1 MNSFYKINQST
12 HQNETNSG
20 ILSVIQSIDLI
31 SSCSAKC
38 CMSIML
44 SKELLGEGHTLLLS
58 CGKSELQI
66 LCGMME
72 WTQSSLSDLLITL
85 ADNEAWSAWLIP
97 FSMWFC
103 KSLKNVVQISYVF
116 FTHLCSSFSSFVLVL
131 ISFLTSSYIAENIK

>member
-1 MNSFYKINQST
+1 MNSFYKINQSA

-103 KSLKNVVQISYVF
+103 KSLKKCGTNFLCFFHTLVF
-116 FTHLCSSFSSFVLVL
+116 ILQFFCTCAHLIFDN
-131 ISFLTSSYIAENIK
+131 SYIAENIK